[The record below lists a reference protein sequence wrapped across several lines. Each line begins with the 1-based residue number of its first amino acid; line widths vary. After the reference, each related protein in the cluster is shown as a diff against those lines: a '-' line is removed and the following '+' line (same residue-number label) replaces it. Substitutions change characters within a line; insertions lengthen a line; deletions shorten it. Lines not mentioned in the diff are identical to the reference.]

1 VNLLRRLTKGHRVF
15 LNAARREGISPKSRV
30 TFAMLADAN
39 EEAID
44 TIKDQSERIT
54 LLENAMRT
62 ADQAVQALVADDKA
76 LRQQV
81 ADLTAQN
88 AAKDQQIAALQ
99 ANSITDAT
107 LADVNTLVPEP
118 PAPTEGQPA

>member
-1 VNLLRRLTKGHRVF
+1 MKARAHKLNLARNAF
-15 LNAARREGISPKSRV
+15 LKYARRHPCSPKAV
-30 TFAMLADAN
+30 QAVMLADAI
-39 EEAID
+39 EESID
-44 TIKDQSERIT
+44 RQT
-54 LLENAMRT
+54 LLETQLRT

-81 ADLTAQN
+81 ADLTAAN

-99 ANSITDAT
+99 ANSITDTT

-118 PAPTEGQPA
+118 PAPPTDGQPA